1 MARSR
6 VHDIVLYGATGFTGG
21 LVAEYLA
28 RHASLDR
35 TPWAIAGR
43 SREKLHALRARLA
56 RIRPGCEALPIVIAS
71 SEDRASL
78 AALAK
83 NARCVVS
90 TVGPFAHHGE
100 PLFAACAEHGT
111 DYVDSTGE
119 PSFVRAMLE
128 RHGARALER
137 GALMVSCCGVDSVP
151 TDLGAYYTMR
161 ELRPT
166 GPVELEGFFEFRMRT
181 SGGTL
186 QSILAVLEERG
197 ALRATPQLP
206 EVQPGRRVSPARA
219 RLHRD
224 AELGWVVPL
233 PSVDPE
239 IALRSAAEL
248 PLYGPDFRYAHYL
261 VARNL
266 GRLAGLGLGAAGL
279 FVAAQTRPTR
289 ALVGRLVEPGT
300 GPSPEQRQQNWFR
313 VRFRARQPDSSAPLL
328 VTEVSGGDPGYEETA
343 RMLGECALSMVNDRD
358 RLPSQAGVRTPA
370 CAFGDIL
377 LDRLVKAG
385 LSFRVVSR

>member
-1 MARSR
+1 MTRAR

-28 RHASLDR
+28 KHASLDR

-56 RIRPGCEALPIVIAS
+56 KVRPGCEALPIIVAAT
-71 SEDRASL
+71 EDRASL
-78 AALAK
+78 AAMAK

-90 TVGPFAHHGE
+90 TVGPFARHGE

-111 DYVDSTGE
+111 DYIDSTGE

-137 GALMVSCCGVDSVP
+137 GALMVSCCGVDSIP
-151 TDLGAYYTMR
+151 TDLGAYFTMR
-161 ELRPT
+161 ELKPQ
-166 GPVELEGFFEFRMRT
+166 GPVALEGLFEFNGRP

-186 QSILAVLEERG
+186 QSIMAVMEGPLGG
-197 ALRATPQLP
+197 APRELP
-206 EVQPGRRVSPARA
+206 AGPGRRASMAAARV
-219 RLHRD
+219 HRD

-261 VARNL
+261 VARSL
-266 GRLAGLGLGAAGL
+266 GRLMAIGLGVGGL
-279 FVAAQTRPTR
+279 FAAAQTAPTR
-289 ALVGRLVEPGT
+289 ALIAKLVQPGT
-300 GPSPEQRQQNWFR
+300 GPSPEQREKGWFR
-313 VRFRARQPDSSAPLL
+313 VRFRASSVEGAGPVL
-328 VTEVSGGDPGYEETA
+328 VTEVAGGDPGYDETA
-343 RMLGECALSMVNDRD
+343 RMLGECALSMVQDRA

-377 LDRLVKAG
+377 LERLMKAG